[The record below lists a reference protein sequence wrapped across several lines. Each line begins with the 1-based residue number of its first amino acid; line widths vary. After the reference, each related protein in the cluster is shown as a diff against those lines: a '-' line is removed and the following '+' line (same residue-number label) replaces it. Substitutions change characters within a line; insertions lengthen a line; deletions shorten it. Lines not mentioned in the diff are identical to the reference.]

1 MMWKKQW
8 NKLKT
13 ALGSPEEYIDKEEQ
27 EEEAVEDKK
36 EEPQYRTE
44 SVIEIANADFV
55 PLVSVMKAVEN
66 LKIQIGE
73 MTLRHEQERA
83 RAVQLNSDLNQQW
96 AEQINNL
103 RTIYNVEPTVD
114 YELNFPTEEGG
125 TGSFVRGES
134 SEE

>member
-1 MMWKKQW
+1 MWKKQW

-13 ALGSPEEYIDKEEQ
+13 ALSSPEEYVTEEEQ
-27 EEEAVEDKK
+27 EGEAVEEKPD
-36 EEPQYRTE
+36 EPQYNSE
-44 SVIEIANADFV
+44 QVIEVANQDFV
-55 PLVSVMKAVEN
+55 PLGKIIESIKSLKA
-66 LKIQIGE
+66 QIGE

-96 AEQINNL
+96 EEQINNL

-125 TGSFVRGES
+125 TGSFVRRES

>member
-1 MMWKKQW
+1 MWKKQW

-13 ALGSPEEYIDKEEQ
+13 ALSSPEEYIAEEQ
-27 EEEAVEDKK
+27 EEESVEEEQK
-36 EEPQYRTE
+36 EEPQYNTE
-44 SVIEIANADFV
+44 PVVEIANADFA
-55 PLVSVMKAVEN
+55 PLVATMDAVKS
-66 LKIQIGE
+66 LKVQIGE

-83 RAVQLNSDLNQQW
+83 RAVQLNSDLNQRW

-103 RTIYNVEPTVD
+103 RSTYNVEPTVD

-125 TGSFVRGES
+125 TGSFVRRES

>member
-1 MMWKKQW
+1 MWKKQW

-13 ALGSPEEYIDKEEQ
+13 ALGTPEEYVTEEEQ
-27 EEEAVEDKK
+27 EVEAVEEKSD
-36 EEPQYRTE
+36 EPQYNSE
-44 SVIEIANADFV
+44 QVIEVVNQDFV
-55 PLVSVMKAVEN
+55 PLGKTIESIKS
-66 LKIQIGE
+66 LKTQIGE

-96 AEQINNL
+96 EEQINNL

-125 TGSFVRGES
+125 TGSFVRRES

>member
-1 MMWKKQW
+1 MWKKQW

-13 ALGSPEEYIDKEEQ
+13 ALGTPEEYVTEEEQ
-27 EEEAVEDKK
+27 EVEAVEEKSD
-36 EEPQYRTE
+36 EPQYNSE
-44 SVIEIANADFV
+44 QVIEVVNQDFV
-55 PLVSVMKAVEN
+55 PLGKTIESIKS
-66 LKIQIGE
+66 LKTQIGE

-83 RAVQLNSDLNQQW
+83 RAVQLNSALNQQW
-96 AEQINNL
+96 EEQINNL

-125 TGSFVRGES
+125 TGSFVRRES

>member
-13 ALGSPEEYIDKEEQ
+13 AMGSPEDYVEEEQ
-27 EEEAVEDKK
+27 GDDIVEEEK
-36 EEPQYRTE
+36 EEPQYNSDQIIAIENRDFIPLAQIME
-44 SVIEIANADFV
+44 SQQKLRE
-55 PLVSVMKAVEN
+55 
-66 LKIQIGE
+66 QIGE

-83 RAVQLNSDLNQQW
+83 RAIQLNSNLNQRW
-96 AEQINNL
+96 VEQINNL

-125 TGSFVRGES
+125 TGSFVRGET

>member
-1 MMWKKQW
+1 MWKKQW

-13 ALGSPEEYIDKEEQ
+13 ALGTPEEYVAEEGD
-27 EEEAVEDKK
+27 EAVEEEQK
-36 EEPQYRTE
+36 EEPQYNTE
-44 SVIEIANADFV
+44 PIVEIANADFA
-55 PLVSVMKAVEN
+55 PLAATMDAMKS
-66 LKIQIGE
+66 LKVQIGD
-73 MTLRHEQERA
+73 MTLRHETERA

-96 AEQINNL
+96 TVQINNL

-125 TGSFVRGES
+125 TGSFVRGET

>member
-1 MMWKKQW
+1 MWKKQW
-8 NKLKT
+8 SKLKT
-13 ALGSPEEYIDKEEQ
+13 ALGSPDEYIAEEQ
-27 EEEAVEDKK
+27 EEEAVE
-36 EEPQYRTE
+36 EEQEEQPQYNTDP
-44 SVIEIANADFV
+44 VIEIANADFAPIV
-55 PLVSVMKAVEN
+55 ATIETQRR
-66 LKIQIGE
+66 LKEQIGE
-73 MTLRHEQERA
+73 MILRHEQERA
-83 RAVQLNSDLNQQW
+83 AALKLNSDLNQQW

>member
-1 MMWKKQW
+1 MWKKQW

-13 ALGSPEEYIDKEEQ
+13 ALGTPEEYVTEEEQ
-27 EEEAVEDKK
+27 EVEAVEEKSD
-36 EEPQYRTE
+36 ESQYNSE
-44 SVIEIANADFV
+44 QVVEIANQDFV
-55 PLVSVMKAVEN
+55 PLGKTIESIKS
-66 LKIQIGE
+66 LKTQIGE

-96 AEQINNL
+96 EEQINNL

-125 TGSFVRGES
+125 TGSFVRRES